1 MSVFNPPGECPA
13 CGEHVP
19 AGARACPA
27 CGADART
34 GWSEDT
40 LYDGLDLPDEA
51 FEDEASPGRQK
62 LRADGRTWKDYLTI
76 GVALLLVL
84 VLSGVW
90 IVFRR

>member
-1 MSVFNPPGECPA
+1 MSAFVPPGECPA

-19 AGARACPA
+19 AGAHACPA

-34 GWSEDT
+34 GWSKDT

-51 FEDEASPGRQK
+51 YEDEAMPGYRSP
-62 LRADGRTWKDYLTI
+62 RATGRTWKDYFTV

-84 VLSGVW
+84 ILSAFW
-90 IVFRR
+90 LVFHG

>member
-1 MSVFNPPGECPA
+1 MSAFVPPGDCPV

-19 AGARACPA
+19 AGARSCSD

-51 FEDEASPGRQK
+51 FEDDASARRRSP
-62 LRADGRTWKDYLTI
+62 RATGRTWKDYFTA

-84 VLSGVW
+84 ILSAFW
-90 IVFRR
+90 LVFHG

>member
-1 MSVFNPPGECPA
+1 MSAFVPPGECPA

-34 GWSEDT
+34 GWNEDP
-40 LYDGLDLPDEA
+40 LYAGLDLPDEA
-51 FEDEASPGRQK
+51 FEDETSPGRRK
-62 LRADGRTWKDYLTI
+62 PRADGRTWKDCLTV

-84 VLSGVW
+84 ILSGIW
-90 IVFRR
+90 FVFRS

>member
-1 MSVFNPPGECPA
+1 MSAFIPPGECPA

-40 LYDGLDLPDEA
+40 LYDGLALPDEA
-51 FEDEASPGRQK
+51 FEDEAAPGHRSPRATGRP
-62 LRADGRTWKDYLTI
+62 WKDYFRA

-84 VLSGVW
+84 ILT
-90 IVFRR
+90 VFWLVFHG

>member
-1 MSVFNPPGECPA
+1 MSAFVPPGECPA

-51 FEDEASPGRQK
+51 FEDDASSGRRSP
-62 LRADGRTWKDYLTI
+62 RAAARTWKNCLTI

-84 VLSGVW
+84 ILSGFW
-90 IVFRR
+90 FVFRS